1 LAERKREQIGPQI
14 LLPAPAHAG
23 GFREP
28 PRSHRTSLGSRESG
42 LRPAYIA
49 TQGAASVPL
58 HACRLRCEQEEEAM
72 DETSAATL
80 VDEVYRTY
88 RIDDRGP
95 MLALLR
101 EDVVF
106 RIEGDPDRLP
116 FTGSGTVMPA

>member
-1 LAERKREQIGPQI
+1 
-14 LLPAPAHAG
+14 
-23 GFREP
+23 
-28 PRSHRTSLGSRESG
+28 
-42 LRPAYIA
+42 
-49 TQGAASVPL
+49 
-58 HACRLRCEQEEEAM
+58 M